1 MRVIYYLAIK
11 TYHLMVGLVAP
22 FNQKAGFFIT
32 GRKGLFRDL
41 QHATGHWQRS
51 VWFHCASL
59 GEFEQGRP
67 LMEAFREKHPEVKIL
82 LTFFSPSGYQ
92 VRKNYPGADYV
103 TYLPVDTPAHAR
115 RFVRIVR
122 PEQVFF
128 IKYEY
133 WYFFLHELRRKKIPI
148 YLVSAIFRKEQAFF
162 KWYGAWLRRMLGYF
176 TEIFVQDEDSRDLL
190 NGYHVYH
197 VSVSG
202 DTRFDR
208 VKKIAQS
215 SPSLPF
221 METFRGDSM
230 LVVAGSTWPP
240 DEELLIRYFRESG
253 KFFRMV
259 IAPHEVHRQNIQRIA
274 SHFEDGETLVWSEAS
289 GQDAARARVLIIDSI
304 GMLSSLYGYGQLAY
318 VGGGFGKG
326 IHNILEAATYG
337 IPVIFGPHHEKFKEA
352 MDLKEQGGGFAIR
365 GYKDLKLLM
374 DDFIARPDQMKA
386 AGETARSYVN
396 ARAGATHHILSRIA
410 E

>member
-1 MRVIYYLAIK
+1 MRLIYYLAIN
-11 TYHLMVGLVAP
+11 TYRLAVWLASP
-22 FNQKAGFFIT
+22 FNRKAWLFVI

-41 QHATGHWQRS
+41 EDATAHWQRV

-67 LMEAFREKHPEVKIL
+67 LMEAFRERDPEVKIL

-92 VRKNYPGADYV
+92 VRKNYQGADYV
-103 TYLPVDTPAHAR
+103 TYLPIDTPAHAR
-115 RFVRIVR
+115 RMAAIVR
-122 PEQVFF
+122 PEQAFF

-133 WYFFLHELRRKKIPI
+133 WYYLLHELHRRNIPI
-148 YLVSAIFRKEQAFF
+148 YLVSAIFNKEQAFF
-162 KWYGAWLRRMLGYF
+162 KWYGGWFRRMLSFYLK
-176 TEIFVQDEDSRDLL
+176 IFVQDDASRHLL
-190 NGYHVYH
+190 NDHHIHH

-221 METFRGDSM
+221 IDRFKGDTP

-240 DEELLIRYFRESG
+240 DEQLLISYFKES
-253 KFFRMV
+253 KPSFKMV
-259 IAPHEVHRQNIQRIA
+259 IAPHEVNRQNIQRIV
-274 SHFEDGETLVWSEAS
+274 SHFPVGETLVWSEAS
-289 GQDAARARVLIIDSI
+289 GEEAGQARVLIIDTI

-326 IHNILEAATYG
+326 LHNILEAVTYG
-337 IPVIFGPHHEKFKEA
+337 IPVIFGPNHGRFKEA
-352 MDLKEQGGGFAIR
+352 MDLKTRGGGFAIHD
-365 GYKDLKLLM
+365 YKELKPLM
-374 DDFIARPDQMKA
+374 DDFITHPGQAQA
-386 AGETARSYVN
+386 AGEKARSYVD
-396 ARAGATHHILSRIA
+396 ARAGATHHILSEIFS
-410 E
+410 